1 MSSEIQLAHILEVP
15 QPPTTYFDIGKTIH
29 FVIQQLTQMQKDGIK
44 PTEETALKLM
54 KEIRNSNSFDSET
67 QENQAKQNAE
77 NIIKNYLQCSWE
89 VLKLQPTFQ
98 TKSENYG
105 YSGGDLTVL
114 LIVLGDG
121 FSPRFNL
128 SSKSNNE
135 DKKSSLQISS

>member
-1 MSSEIQLAHILEVP
+1 METCVIFCVP
-15 QPPTTYFDIGKTIH
+15 SPAAFENSLPVERDSFIGLL
-29 FVIQQLTQMQKDGIK
+29 VG
-44 PTEETALKLM
+44 
-54 KEIRNSNSFDSET
+54 
-67 QENQAKQNAE
+67 
-77 NIIKNYLQCSWE
+77 SWE

-128 SSKSNNE
+128 RSRS
-135 DKKSSLQISS
+135 

>member
-1 MSSEIQLAHILEVP
+1 MNTRIKCGEWDSNPRPSNGVH
-15 QPPTTYFDIGKTIH
+15 TYYVITFVERDSFIGLL
-29 FVIQQLTQMQKDGIK
+29 VG
-44 PTEETALKLM
+44 
-54 KEIRNSNSFDSET
+54 
-67 QENQAKQNAE
+67 
-77 NIIKNYLQCSWE
+77 SWE

-128 SSKSNNE
+128 RSRS
-135 DKKSSLQISS
+135 

>member
-1 MSSEIQLAHILEVP
+1 MTSEYNFIREIYSRSGIRSHLFHLGVH
-15 QPPTTYFDIGKTIH
+15 TYYVITFVERDSFIGLL
-29 FVIQQLTQMQKDGIK
+29 VG
-44 PTEETALKLM
+44 
-54 KEIRNSNSFDSET
+54 
-67 QENQAKQNAE
+67 
-77 NIIKNYLQCSWE
+77 SWE

-128 SSKSNNE
+128 RSRS
-135 DKKSSLQISS
+135 

>member
-1 MSSEIQLAHILEVP
+1 MVGVVTAE
-15 QPPTTYFDIGKTIH
+15 TFNDI
-29 FVIQQLTQMQKDGIK
+29 
-44 PTEETALKLM
+44 
-54 KEIRNSNSFDSET
+54 
-67 QENQAKQNAE
+67 
-77 NIIKNYLQCSWE
+77 NIVGSWE

-128 SSKSNNE
+128 RSRS
-135 DKKSSLQISS
+135 